1 MGTRRRRTRQWH
13 ARHVADPHVRAAAKL
28 GYRSRAALKLA
39 ALDDRAGLLAKAG
52 AVVDLGAS
60 PGSWSQ
66 VALERAPAGA
76 KVVAVD
82 VLPIEPLEG
91 VEIMRADIL
100 DAGLDDALA
109 AAAGGRDAVVISDAA
124 PDVSGVRDR
133 DDEAFIDLH
142 EAVARIALRLGAA
155 AVLMKTFTGA
165 PAERARERLAESFGP
180 GRFVRPEATK
190 KRSRECYLVAKRT
203 LRH

>member
-1 MGTRRRRTRQWH
+1 MGDRRRRTRQWH
-13 ARHVADPHVRAAAKL
+13 ARHVADPHVREAAKL

-52 AVVDLGAS
+52 AAVDLGAS

-66 VALERAPAGA
+66 VARQRVPAGA

-82 VLPIEPLEG
+82 ILPIEPLEG
-91 VEIMRADIL
+91 VDTIQADII
-100 DAGLDDALA
+100 DCRVDDALF
-109 AAAGGRDAVVISDAA
+109 AAAGGAGAVVISDAA

-133 DDEAFIDLH
+133 DDEAFIGLH
-142 EAVARIALRLGAA
+142 EAVLRIALRLDAA
-155 AVLMKTFTGA
+155 ALLMKTFAGA
-165 PAERARERLAESFGP
+165 PAERARERLAESFGSP
-180 GRFVRPEATK
+180 RTVRPDATK
-190 KRSRECYLVAKRT
+190 KRSRECYMVAKRT